1 MKNVVLVVAAHPDDE
16 VLGCGG
22 TIAKHTASGDDVHIL
37 IMAEGLTSRDSTR
50 NASAHKQELTELH
63 ANSQKVA
70 EILGAKSVTL
80 HNFSDN
86 RMDSV
91 DLLDVVKAVE
101 KIKDKVKP
109 NIIYTHHAGDVN
121 IDHQITHNAVVT
133 ACRPQ
138 PGECVKR
145 ILFFETVSSTEW
157 QMSTADKMFYPNWFV
172 NIGDVFE
179 TKMTALKCYKT
190 EMRKYPHSRSYEA
203 VEFLARTRGFSI
215 GVKYAEAFTLGRN
228 ICTDICSFGGGK

>member
-1 MKNVVLVVAAHPDDE
+1 MKNVILVVAAHPDDE

-37 IMAEGLTSRDSTR
+37 IMAEGLTSRDNTR

-63 ANSQKVA
+63 ANSQRVA

-80 HNFSDN
+80 HNFPDN
-86 RMDSV
+86 RMDGIN
-91 DLLDVVKAVE
+91 LLDVIKTVE
-101 KIKDKVKP
+101 AEIDKVKP

-133 ACRPQ
+133 AARPL
-138 PGECVKR
+138 PGQCVKQ
-145 ILFFETVSSTEW
+145 ILFFETLSSTEW
-157 QMSTADKMFYPNWFV
+157 QMNNADKMFYPNWFV

-179 TKMTALKCYKT
+179 TKMTALKCYET
-190 EMRKYPHSRSYEA
+190 EMREYPHSRSYEA
-203 VEFLARTRGFSI
+203 VRLLAKTRGFSVGI
-215 GVKYAEAFTLGRN
+215 EHAEAFMLGRN
-228 ICTDICSFGGGK
+228 IK